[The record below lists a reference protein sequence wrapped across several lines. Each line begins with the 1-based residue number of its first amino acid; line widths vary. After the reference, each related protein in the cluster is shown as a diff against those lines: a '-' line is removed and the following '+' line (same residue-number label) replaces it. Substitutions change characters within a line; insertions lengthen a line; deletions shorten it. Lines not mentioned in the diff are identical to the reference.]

1 MNKIKLFSMFCAMF
15 PWPFLSFG
23 SGDGYLSMALL
34 GFQFFS
40 FMVWT
45 KLESKEDDDLI
56 N

>member
-1 MNKIKLFSMFCAMF
+1 MHKIKLFSMFCAMF
-15 PWPFLSFG
+15 PWPFLAFG

-34 GFQFFS
+34 GFQFIS